1 MEKFSI
7 PSGTLTLVVIH
18 ATFLMFSLHFAKL
31 SNFHQD
37 ISISMI
43 KFYSRDLPRRC
54 VAVHK
59 VSPPPP
65 LVPVEST
72 SLC

>member
-43 KFYSRDLPRRC
+43 VMKDVNMYLKLCSWTKC
-54 VAVHK
+54 Y
-59 VSPPPP
+59 
-65 LVPVEST
+65 ESAAE
-72 SLC
+72 